1 MSALETLA
9 KARYINLETYRKN
22 GTAVQ
27 TPVWTARVGEE
38 LVIFTN
44 GNSYKVKRLR
54 RNQSVRVAPCGV
66 RGALKGP
73 WHDGNGRIV
82 TDSSQERAAY
92 VALRKKYGWQ
102 MALADLGGRLGRTKK
117 DRVILA
123 VRPV

>member
-54 RNQSVRVAPCGV
+54 RNQNVRVAPCGV

-73 WHDGNGRIV
+73 WHDGTGRIV
-82 TDSSQERAAY
+82 TESSQEQAAY
-92 VALRKKYGWQ
+92 KALHKKYGWQ

-117 DRVILA
+117 DWLILA

>member
-1 MSALETLA
+1 MSALETLS

-54 RNQSVRVAPCGV
+54 RNQNVRVAPCGV

-73 WHDGNGRIV
+73 WHDGSGRIV
-82 TDSSQERAAY
+82 TDFSQERAAY
-92 VALRKKYGWQ
+92 AALRKKYGWQ

-117 DRVILA
+117 DWVILA

>member
-9 KARYINLETYRKN
+9 EARYINLETYRKN

-54 RNQSVRVAPCGV
+54 RNQNVRVAPCGV

-73 WHDGNGRIV
+73 WHDGSGRIV

-117 DRVILA
+117 DWVILA
-123 VRPV
+123 VRPM